1 MATKNRRYSLR
12 VLSGE
17 NAGAQI
23 TLEPQIPIV
32 VGKSA
37 ACNVIFN
44 NEDVAD
50 RHVKLVLSEGKVR
63 LRPLAQPVYVEGKD
77 IGLHDATLLPYQL
90 VTIGNVGFA
99 IGDGTGKWPRVDS
112 QGKKQYLG
120 LESGSSN
127 KSEASGAWKKWLFWL
142 GLAVLILAN
151 LHYFSRDEGGI
162 FSVFGLKDTVEQQV
176 YSAIGDVDLSGIT
189 VSKTPSGRIKV
200 VGYVATNE
208 QKQRLIS
215 SILKVEGDVS
225 HHILVNS
232 NIENNAL
239 LIAQTLGEEQ
249 LHFSSKGD
257 GVLIAAGYTQS
268 QANWRRLKSNI
279 LEDIEGIESINDV
292 QIKPVLELLKEETQ
306 EQGLSEK
313 INIHQKGKKF
323 MVSGDPTQNQ
333 VKQWHKSLNRI
344 IKPVDGYWQVVEDFS
359 TPSNAKEFKLSL
371 RSVSIGDIPFI
382 VSKDGKKYLEGA
394 HLGEGYYIKKIMADQ
409 ILLKHDGTEI
419 PVYFGKKGD
428 SK

>member
-1 MATKNRRYSLR
+1 MATKNRGYSLR

-17 NAGAQI
+17 NTGAQI
-23 TLEPQIPIV
+23 ALEPRVPLV

-50 RHVKLVLSEGKVR
+50 RHVKLVLSEGSVR

-90 VTIGNVGFA
+90 VTIGKVGFA
-99 IGDGTGKWPRVDS
+99 IGDGTGRWPSVDQ
-112 QGKKQYLG
+112 QGKKQQLG
-120 LESGSSN
+120 LESTD
-127 KSEASGAWKKWLFWL
+127 KKAETSGAWKKWLFWL

-162 FSVFGLKDTVEQQV
+162 FSAFGLKDTVEEQV
-176 YSAIGDVDLSGIT
+176 YNAIGDADLSNVA
-189 VSKTPSGRIKV
+189 VSKTPTGRIKV
-200 VGYVATNE
+200 TGYVATNE

-215 SILKVEGDVS
+215 SILKVKGDVS

-249 LHFSSKGD
+249 IHFSSKGD

-268 QANWRRLKSNI
+268 QANWRRVKSNI
-279 LEDIEGIESINDV
+279 LEDIEGIESINDT
-292 QIKPVLELLKEETQ
+292 QIKPVLELLKEGVQ

-313 INIHQKGKKF
+313 IRVHQKDKKF
-323 MVSGDPTQNQ
+323 MVSGDPTQ
-333 VKQWHKSLNRI
+333 KQIKEWHKLLGRI
-344 IKPVDGYWQVVEDFS
+344 ISPVDGYWSVVEEFTTSAD
-359 TPSNAKEFKLSL
+359 AKEFKLSL
-371 RSVSIGDIPFI
+371 RSVSIGEIPFI

-409 ILLKHDGTEI
+409 VLLKHNGTEI

-428 SK
+428 SR